1 LYRARRQGTR
11 AGESIMADLEQRRLE
26 LVAAAA
32 QDPRVNQGIQAFS
45 QALERLPAPP
55 QPTVTPVHFSTG
67 TNT

>member
-1 LYRARRQGTR
+1 
-11 AGESIMADLEQRRLE
+11 MADLEQRRLE